1 MQPLKIDSSDNT
13 LSADQET
20 LFLYTTFVYTLMST
34 QPPSQNLH
42 KYKIFHN
49 HLVKYFFN
57 TNMIKLY
64 KIGIKQAL
72 TLVFIINL
80 VRCILNKKI

>member
-13 LSADQET
+13 LLVDQET
-20 LFLYTTFVYTLMST
+20 LFLYTTLVYTLMSA

-42 KYKIFHN
+42 KYLIFHN

-57 TNMIKLY
+57 SNVIKLN

-72 TLVFIINL
+72 TLIFIINL
-80 VRCILNKKI
+80 VRYILNKEI